1 MQGAEMMIRK
11 PLVLAALLVLPSIA
25 FSQNAKPLEETL
37 GSPQQPARAITAP
50 SGACAGTL
58 TITNPTFNRPL
69 SFAQGGTCSLSG
81 TGTAVRYQTHAINVA
96 ATSNITL
103 SLVPADGASITPA
116 EADTF
121 LVLYGPGG
129 FNPAAPCTNA
139 IAANDDAVGLL
150 SRITTTTPLPA
161 GNYTAVV
168 TSFANTPSGAGAL
181 PWTYSLALDNATCG
195 GGGPV
200 GPTYTVTPTAAA
212 FPATEVGSASTIA
225 YTVTN
230 TSPPGGS
237 ALTIT
242 GCTFGGA
249 NPGDFSLTNPVPVFP
264 FTIPVGFFATGDVRF
279 SPTQPGARSATLT
292 CVTNAAAPNTTFTVN
307 LTGTGTVPF
316 RPVPS
321 TSALGQWLLLS
332 LVLGMGMFFVTRRQG

>member
-1 MQGAEMMIRK
+1 MMIRK

-58 TITNPTFNRPL
+58 TITNPTFNRPNPFL
-69 SFAQGGTCSLSG
+69 QGAACSLSS

-116 EADTF
+116 AADTF

-168 TSFANTPSGAGAL
+168 TSFANVPSGAGAL

-195 GGGPV
+195 DGPV
-200 GPTYTVTPTAAA
+200 GPTYTVTPTAVA
-212 FPATEVGSASTIA
+212 FPATEIGSSSTA
-225 YTVTN
+225 NVVVAN
-230 TSPPGGS
+230 TSGAGGPTLS
-237 ALTIT
+237 IT
-242 GCTFGGA
+242 GCTLGGT
-249 NPGDFSLTNPVPVFP
+249 NPGDFGFVTMPTFPVS
-264 FTIPVGFFATGDVRF
+264 IAAGASATLAMRF
-279 SPTQPGARSATLT
+279 SPSQPGARSATLT
-292 CVTNAAAPNTTFTVN
+292 CVTNAAAPNTNFTVN

-332 LVLGMGMFFVTRRQG
+332 LVLGMGMVFVSRRQG